1 MPVPA
6 SAPVISDDAIIGV
19 PVPAA
24 ILPMGR
30 GRLVRF
36 TSGGGMAAFEK
47 RSETHLDYLVDLRR
61 VLSFGETITGAAV
74 WTSAPA
80 DLIVTDVTFS
90 EDRVAMFIAG
100 GVDRTTY
107 TVSAHIRTRLGA
119 TFFVQ
124 FNIRTAGD
132 AANTL
137 TTYRPPVL
145 LTENDPD
152 FWQLIDLRGNL
163 VLPPLSDMR
172 NRLLHGET
180 LNLDFA
186 NDVYLV
192 GGQLREFAD
201 VFSFNRSTVA
211 SFVASDGNLASA
223 GVDVPRFTHH
233 ALTSAPLGLLTEGA
247 ATNLLT
253 NGAAPT
259 TQTVY
264 ITAQPHTLSFYG
276 TGTVTISGAYSA
288 VIAGAG
294 AYPTRTTY
302 SFLAIAGV
310 LTIAFS
316 GAVSDAQLEADL
328 APSSLITSGAVATVR
343 GADLAV
349 MPQSVLY
356 QWRNPLAN
364 TWIIEAICSAYGEN
378 EIWREDDGS
387 DDNMIRLHA
396 DGTDLRL
403 HIVTMGVEQ
412 VSISLG
418 TISTNTLFRAAFRI
432 AWNDAAG
439 CVDGGTMASEGSVV
453 LPRITQAQPG
463 ADAIIQSIRVLAS
476 RMRGSDMIAATDGT
490 TPAPIGSAASFNQP
504 SAEAAWAALAD
515 LGSGVAPVATIAAAA
530 SSTPPLNLVKFTIPG
545 IGTFGKATGNKGHA
559 MCFQTADG
567 QWWDLQDEHSTFE
580 AFGAVGNGSADDI
593 VAIEA
598 AFLWQKQTKR
608 PLIGNASSYGIS
620 RPIVLTHGNVS
631 LTSAFGISH
640 NEGGCMIQKLP
651 GFPNSP
657 AMKITG
663 SAGVHISG
671 IYFNG
676 GDFVEAG
683 ANYPGDV
690 GSVGSYGAGDGLY
703 LDNCSNITVSFCQAQ
718 NHLGYGMVFDGV
730 WIANLYG
737 NCTRK
742 NGTRD
747 LVGGNHTGGGIYY
760 KNIVRENANHD
771 IFGHLCNGN
780 AGHDVYADVGTTNL
794 QRANAIHFHGGQLE
808 TEGELVHANVEL
820 VGGTRWTFN
829 STQIAA
835 GTDTVRPNVILG
847 SMDVA
852 VPVSVD
858 ARFSMNYFQHSAAG
872 PGFSIRLGNNINF
885 LDFWAP
891 NLNLGASRF
900 INAEFASPLN
910 KFGSRPRITV
920 HGGNVTPDLYRD
932 PNRLVTITGIA
943 GVTVGK
949 RAGTTGTTAYLGS
962 VINGDSLR
970 LEVLDDLGAASYF
983 QMGLGANKNV
993 ARLTGQFL
1001 SRNPLTAAPAITATE
1016 TGQCIEAFCDGN
1028 LWNPAG
1034 LTGGVPYKVW
1044 TYNGGT
1050 TWRQVHLT
1058 SSGGYGA
1065 FVNLTLTGT
1074 LTANSVTVTTSI
1086 NAATLAV
1093 TGAATLSSTLAV
1105 TGAATLSSTLNVT
1118 GTATAAAFVG
1128 DGSGLTSVPLPN
1140 FGAGIAAL
1148 AGTAI
1153 GSTIVAW
1160 NTTATNFAAGTS
1172 VPGSSLSYATGPI
1185 SVFEP
1190 RSGTSSVFPATSTTA
1205 LSGTWTALAF
1215 SRGVSS
1221 VFDNGT
1227 TTYSWHPCLF
1237 KRVS

>member
-1 MPVPA
+1 VPVPA

-24 ILPMGR
+24 ILPAGR
-30 GRLVRF
+30 SRLVRF

-47 RSETHLDYLVDLRR
+47 RSETHLDYVVDLRR

-152 FWQLIDLRGNL
+152 FWQLTDLRGNL

-201 VFSFNRSTVA
+201 IFSFNRSTVA
-211 SFVASDGNLASA
+211 SVVASNGDLASA
-223 GVDVPRFTHH
+223 GVDVPRFTHD
-233 ALTSAPLGLLTEGA
+233 ALTSDPLGLLTEGA
-247 ATNLLT
+247 ATNILT

-259 TQTVY
+259 NQIVNV
-264 ITAQPHTLSFYG
+264 TAQPHTLSFYG
-276 TGTVTISGAYSA
+276 DGTVTISGAYSA

-302 SFLAIAGV
+302 SFLALAGV

-387 DDNMIRLHA
+387 DGNMIRLRA

-403 HIVTMGVEQ
+403 QIVTMGVEQ

-418 TISTNTLFRAAFRI
+418 TISANTLFRAAFRI

-439 CVDGGTMASEGSVV
+439 CVDGGPMASEGSVV

-490 TPAPIGSAASFNQP
+490 TPAPVVSAASFNQP

-515 LGSGVAPVATIAAAA
+515 LGAGIAPVATIAAAA
-530 SSTPPLNLVKFTIPG
+530 ASTPPLSLVKFFIPG

-559 MCFQTADG
+559 MCFQTVGG

-580 AFGAVGNGSADDI
+580 AFGAVGNGIADDI
-593 VAIEA
+593 LAIEA
-598 AFLWQKQTKR
+598 AFLWQKITDR
-608 PLIGNASSYGIS
+608 PLIGNASKYGIS
-620 RPIVLTHGNVS
+620 RGIVLTHENVS
-631 LTSAFGISH
+631 LTSNFAIAH
-640 NEGGCMIQKLP
+640 NDGGCVIQKLP
-651 GFPNSP
+651 GFPDEP
-657 AMKITG
+657 AMRLVNCSG
-663 SAGVHISG
+663 AHISG

-676 GDFVEAG
+676 GDFIEG
-683 ANYPGDV
+683 GGLYPGDV
-690 GSVGSYGAGDGLY
+690 GTVGSYGAGDGLY

-718 NHLGYGMVFDGV
+718 NHLGFGMVFDGV

-737 NCTRK
+737 NSTRK

-747 LVGGNHTGGGIYY
+747 LIGGNHSGGGVFYR
-760 KNIVRENANHD
+760 NQVRENANHD

-780 AGHDVYADVGTTNL
+780 AGWDVYSDDGLLSTD
-794 QRANAIHFHGGQLE
+794 RSNAIHWHGGQIE
-808 TEGELVHANVEL
+808 SGWDYTHANVEL
-820 VGGTRWTFN
+820 VSGTRWTF
-829 STQIAA
+829 SGTGFAA
-835 GTDTVRPNVILG
+835 GTDTFRPLIILG
-847 SMDVA
+847 STDPA
-852 VPVSVD
+852 VTSSVD
-858 ARFSMNYFQHSAAG
+858 ARFVMNYFQHNANG
-872 PGFSIRLGNNINF
+872 PGFAVQLGNNVN
-885 LDFWAP
+885 LADFVAP
-891 NLNLGASRF
+891 NFSVNRSRF
-900 INAEFASPLN
+900 INAEFANPLN
-910 KFGSRPRITV
+910 IFGNRPKITV
-920 HGGNVTPDLYRD
+920 NGGNVTPDLYRD
-932 PNRLVTITGIA
+932 ANKLVTITGIA
-943 GVTVGK
+943 GVSVGK
-949 RAGTTGTTAYLGS
+949 RAGTSGTTAYLGS

-970 LEVLDDLGAASYF
+970 LEVLDNLGAASYF
-983 QMGLGANKNV
+983 QMGLGTNKIV
-993 ARLTGQFL
+993 ARLSGQYL
-1001 SRNPLTAAPAITATE
+1001 SRGALTAAPAITGSE
-1016 TGQCIEAFCDGN
+1016 SGQCIEAYCDGV

-1034 LTGGVPYKVW
+1034 LSGGSPYAVW
-1044 TYNGGT
+1044 TVNGGS
-1050 TWRQVHLT
+1050 TWRQIHLT
-1058 SSGGYGA
+1058 GAGGYGSFA
-1065 FVNLTLTGT
+1065 AITATGT
-1074 LTANSVTVTTSI
+1074 LTANAVTVTTSI

-1128 DGSGLTSVPLPN
+1128 DGSGLTSVPPPD
-1140 FGAGIAAL
+1140 FGAGIAAM

-1160 NTTATNFAAGTS
+1160 NATTANYAAAAS
-1172 VPGSSLSYATGPI
+1172 VPGSSLYYATSAV
-1185 SVFEP
+1185 SVF
-1190 RSGTSSVFPATSTTA
+1190 ATRTA
-1205 LSGTWTALAF
+1205 LSSAFPIGGTTVLPGTWVALAY
-1215 SRGVSS
+1215 SRGQSS
-1221 VFDNGT
+1221 VFDPEGT
-1227 TTYSWHPCLF
+1227 VYSWHPCLF